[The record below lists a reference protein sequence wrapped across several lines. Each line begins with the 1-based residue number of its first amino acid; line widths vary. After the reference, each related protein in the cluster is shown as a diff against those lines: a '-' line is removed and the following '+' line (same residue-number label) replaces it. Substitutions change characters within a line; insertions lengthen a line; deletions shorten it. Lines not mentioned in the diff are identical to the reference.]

1 MTRQMIVLSSFV
13 VVVGVVGL
21 AGPKPAFAQAD
32 ASSDKTTTN
41 TTSPSSTTASSDQS
55 DMLPRP
61 KTPTLF
67 VTGGYGIGMDQSSH
81 FVSNQPDGLQTN
93 LSGRMTARS
102 FGVGTFLTPRLSVRF
117 EMTLPETLAVSAS
130 TSGTPVVESLSVAQT
145 TTTGAVL
152 FGYHTASARE
162 VSVAYLGGVLFVSQR
177 QDSLSQVLTDTG
189 LPLAAPMVSNAYV
202 YRSAAI
208 AGADVNIALG
218 HRLALMPEF
227 RAWSLNGTFSTRT
240 SLGFRVIF

>member
-13 VVVGVVGL
+13 VFVGL

-32 ASSDKTTTN
+32 TSTDKTTN
-41 TTSPSSTTASSDQS
+41 TTTPSSTSASSDQS
-55 DMLPRP
+55 DMLTRP

-117 EMTLPETLAVSAS
+117 EMTLPETMSVSAS
-130 TSGTPVVESLSVAQT
+130 TSGTPIVESLSVAQT

-152 FGYHTASARE
+152 FGYHTASTRE

-189 LPLAAPMVSNAYV
+189 TPLAAPMVSNAYS

-218 HRLALMPEF
+218 QHLALMPEF